1 MFSASM
7 LGDGRGYAAHRDAQ
21 LVVGLEMGLA
31 QTGQPAGHVKLEVL
45 DLRSGQ
51 ASAGRDE
58 NLQIATVVAP
68 RDVLEVAARVDYVGS
83 AYTRGMAE
91 FDLDGVRD
99 CIASELDYILR
110 GTFEIL
116 RSSKLGTSAIRRK
129 GVTKLIECEAVSSAF
144 PGEHFNT
151 GWRNDRS

>member
-1 MFSASM
+1 M

-31 QTGQPAGHVKLEVL
+31 QIRQPAGHVKFEIL
-45 DLRSGQ
+45 DLRSGK

-83 AYTRGMAE
+83 TYARGMAE

-99 CIASELDYILR
+99 GVASELDYILS
-110 GTFEIL
+110 GTFEVL
-116 RSSKLGTSAIRRK
+116 RGS
-129 GVTKLIECEAVSSAF
+129 
-144 PGEHFNT
+144 
-151 GWRNDRS
+151 